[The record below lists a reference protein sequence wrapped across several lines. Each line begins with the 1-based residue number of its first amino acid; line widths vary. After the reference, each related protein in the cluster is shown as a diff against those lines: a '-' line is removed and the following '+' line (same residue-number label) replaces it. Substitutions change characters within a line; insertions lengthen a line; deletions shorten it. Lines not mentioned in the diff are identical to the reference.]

1 MSRRAATLLSTVI
14 SLALA
19 AMALAMALQ
28 IFGLGTRAR
37 IAQGHRAAALAACQ
51 AQIES
56 LRAGGYARLPAG
68 TIDFR
73 SPDDP
78 AVLGQLTVAA
88 GPRADTRQV
97 TALAFWP
104 NEERAPGGQA
114 TLTAVFAARGLSP

>member
-1 MSRRAATLLSTVI
+1 MSRRGATLLSTAI
-14 SLALA
+14 ALALA
-19 AMALAMALQ
+19 AMSLAMALQ

-37 IAQGHRAAALAACQ
+37 IAQAHRAAAIAACQ

-56 LRAGGYARLPAG
+56 LRANGYARLPAG
-68 TIDFR
+68 KVDFR

-78 AVLGQLTVAA
+78 AVLGQLTVEP
-88 GPRADTRQV
+88 GPQPDTRQV

-114 TLTAVFAARGLSP
+114 TLTAVVAARGLSP